1 MTSKKT
7 FLKRAISD
15 DFLQEN
21 GTVKP
26 RKKSLFVPKEE
37 ELHISTFLKEKVN

>member
-1 MTSKKT
+1 
-7 FLKRAISD
+7 
-15 DFLQEN
+15 
-21 GTVKP
+21 VKP